1 MYPIPKLVNDGGV
14 RVGKKRPIP
23 FSTHNRIRYDGVC
36 IEMKAINDEKIEERK
51 ANTTNSI
58 NYQRNDKKENNDYV
72 ARAFISLS
80 LTHLCSTFIRCLIK
94 IWLV

>member
-1 MYPIPKLVNDGGV
+1 MMVEWELEKSV
-14 RVGKKRPIP
+14 P
-23 FSTHNRIRYDGVC
+23 FHFLHTIGIRYDGVC

-72 ARAFISLS
+72 ARAFISLFLS
-80 LTHLCSTFIRCLIK
+80 LTCARLSFGA
-94 IWLV
+94 